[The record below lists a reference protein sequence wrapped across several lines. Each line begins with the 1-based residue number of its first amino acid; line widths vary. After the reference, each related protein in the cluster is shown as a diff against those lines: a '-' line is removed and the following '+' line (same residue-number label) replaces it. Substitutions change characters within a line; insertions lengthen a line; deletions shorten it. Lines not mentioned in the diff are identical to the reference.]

1 MDRDGIPDEVKRFI
15 LVSIQSVPYLEAIL
29 LLRSERRYAWDSK
42 QLARGLYMSEKA
54 AGELLSA
61 LLAAEVVVTTEQQ
74 PASFRYHP
82 GSDHLRQMIDRL
94 ADAYASN
101 LVAVTNLI
109 HSKIDRKA
117 QHFAGAFKW

>member
-74 PASFRYHP
+74 PTSFRYHP

-101 LVAVTNLI
+101 LVAVTNL
-109 HSKIDRKA
+109 
-117 QHFAGAFKW
+117 

>member
-74 PASFRYHP
+74 PTSFRYHP

>member
-1 MDRDGIPDEVKRFI
+1 
-15 LVSIQSVPYLEAIL
+15 
-29 LLRSERRYAWDSK
+29 
-42 QLARGLYMSEKA
+42 
-54 AGELLSA
+54 
-61 LLAAEVVVTTEQQ
+61 
-74 PASFRYHP
+74 
-82 GSDHLRQMIDRL
+82 MIDRL